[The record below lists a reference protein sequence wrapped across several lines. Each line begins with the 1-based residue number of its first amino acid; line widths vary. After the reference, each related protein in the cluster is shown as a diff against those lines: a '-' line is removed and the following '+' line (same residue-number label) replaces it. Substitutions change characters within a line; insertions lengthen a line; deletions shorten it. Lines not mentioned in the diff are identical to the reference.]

1 MESSKNLAKLIVKTA
16 SKGDNPDLLHKLCT
30 LLEGS
35 DLSNAEVRDYLWW
48 LGPCMD
54 KRVRQTAAFLEAMLP
69 EYVDEDGEECSY
81 AEFSGNRFS
90 ENAEVCIAWTIIV
103 GSLAFL
109 VYALLF

>member
-69 EYVDEDGEECSY
+69 D
-81 AEFSGNRFS
+81 GNRFS